1 MTMPILDDLPDPT
14 RLGFADLRR
23 LRDLFQGVATTAASQ
38 ADDVLAQW
46 ARVIAD
52 GYSFEL
58 NARARGRRE
67 SRRALLRYLAEYRQQ
82 HPYSEPGDITG
93 LPSWREISGPPD
105 E

>member
-23 LRDLFQGVATTAASQ
+23 LRDLFHDTAQTASRDG
-38 ADDVLAQW
+38 DDEMAAW
-46 ARVIAD
+46 ARVVCD
-52 GYSFEL
+52 RYSFEL

-67 SRRALLRYLAEYRQQ
+67 SRRALQRYLAQYREQ
-82 HPYSEPGDITG
+82 HPYSEPGDTTV

>member
-1 MTMPILDDLPDPT
+1 MTIHDDLPDPADLT
-14 RLGFADLRR
+14 FYDLRR

-52 GYSFEL
+52 DYAAEL

-82 HPYSEPGDITG
+82 HPYAEPGDTTG